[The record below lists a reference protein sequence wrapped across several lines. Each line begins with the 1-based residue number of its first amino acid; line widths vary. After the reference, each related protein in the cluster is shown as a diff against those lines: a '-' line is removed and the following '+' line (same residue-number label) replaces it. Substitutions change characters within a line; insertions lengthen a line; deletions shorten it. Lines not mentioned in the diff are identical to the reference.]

1 MAKTRTKSDFVVVAN
16 RLPVRMVRGTTGIR
30 WETSPGGLV
39 SALGSVLSK
48 AERASWVG
56 WSGLPGDSEAP
67 FEHDGMQLVPVPLSR
82 REMASYYEGF
92 SNGSIWPLYHD
103 AIVAPEFHRTWWE
116 SYVEINRRFAEHT
129 ASVAGKGAIVWIHDY
144 HLQLMPAMLRAVRPD
159 LRIGFFLHIPFPAR
173 ELFLRLPWR
182 RQIAEGLL
190 GADVIGFQTTVTA
203 HNFLYVAPRVTDAYT
218 SGKTVYFENRKIQV
232 DTFPVGIDA
241 ERFALQGALPATQD
255 RVAELRALLGN
266 PRTVILGVDRLDY
279 TKGIELRLRAF
290 EELLEDGRL
299 DSSETVMVQIAEPS
313 RENVLG
319 YSTVRDEVE
328 RLVGSINGIF
338 SEFGHEV
345 VHYQHQ
351 SVDFGELVALFRLA
365 DVMLLTP
372 FRDGMNLVAKE
383 YVASRGKT
391 GGVLVLSEFAGSSF
405 QLRQALLVN
414 PYDITAVKDAIE
426 EAVSLPMDVQR
437 RRMRAME
444 RIVRRT
450 DADQWANS
458 FLERLR

>member
-1 MAKTRTKSDFVVVAN
+1 MPKTRPKSDFVVVAN
-16 RLPVRMVRGTTGIR
+16 RLPVRMIRGSAGVR

-39 SALGSVLSK
+39 SALGSILSQ
-48 AERASWVG
+48 ARHASWVG
-56 WSGLPGDSEAP
+56 WSGLPGDAEKP
-67 FEHDGMQLVPVPLSR
+67 FDHEGMQLVPVGLSR
-82 REMASYYEGF
+82 REIETYYEGF
-92 SNGSIWPLYHD
+92 CNGSLWPLYHD

-116 SYVEINRRFAEHT
+116 AYRVVNRRFAEQT
-129 ASVAGKGAIVWIHDY
+129 AAIAAPGAIVWIHDY
-144 HLQLMPAMLRAVRPD
+144 HLQLVPAMLRELRPD

-182 RQIAEGLL
+182 KQIAEGLL

-218 SGKTVYFENRKIQV
+218 SGKRIYLQNREIIV

-241 ERFALQGALPATQD
+241 DRFAAQARLPETQR
-255 RVAELRALLGN
+255 RVEELRGILGE
-266 PRTVILGVDRLDY
+266 PKTVILGVDRLDY

-290 EELLEDGRL
+290 GELLEDGRL
-299 DSSETVMVQIAEPS
+299 DKAQTVLVQIAEPS

-319 YSTVRDEVE
+319 YSSVRDEVE
-328 RLVGSINGIF
+328 RLVGSINGTF
-338 SEFGHEV
+338 SDFDHKV

-351 SVDFGELVALFRLA
+351 SVGFPELVALFCLA

-383 YVASRGKT
+383 YVASRAKI
-391 GGVLVLSEFAGSSF
+391 GGVLILSEFAGASF

-414 PYDITAVKDAIE
+414 PYDIDGVKDAIE
-426 EAVSLPMDVQR
+426 EAVSLPMDVQKK
-437 RRMRAME
+437 RMQTMGRV
-444 RIVRRT
+444 VRR
-450 DADQWANS
+450 DDSNHWATS
-458 FLERLR
+458 FLKHLR